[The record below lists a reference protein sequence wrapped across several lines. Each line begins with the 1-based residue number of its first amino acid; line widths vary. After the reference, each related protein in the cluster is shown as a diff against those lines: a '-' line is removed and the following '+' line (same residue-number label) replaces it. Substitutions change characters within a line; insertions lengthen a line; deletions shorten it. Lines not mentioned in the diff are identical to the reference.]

1 MVLLRDRYEFAD
13 KRDREEALDY
23 LEKAVILGGQDVVS
37 AASVQDHFAFLREDA
52 EFKRILQMKQE

>member
-1 MVLLRDRYEFAD
+1 MSMILM
-13 KRDREEALDY
+13 KIPEEALDY